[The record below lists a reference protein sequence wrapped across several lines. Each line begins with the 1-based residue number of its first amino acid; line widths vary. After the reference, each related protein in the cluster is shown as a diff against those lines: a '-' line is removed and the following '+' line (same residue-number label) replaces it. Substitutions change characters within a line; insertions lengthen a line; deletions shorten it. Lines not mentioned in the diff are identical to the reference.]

1 MASASPLRF
10 CLDYLSPYAYLAWLR
25 MPGIA
30 ARHGR
35 PLEPVPVLL
44 AGLLN
49 AVGSIGPAEIPA
61 KRVYVFKQTFRIA
74 HEQGAPFTL
83 PPSHPFNPL
92 LSLRVTAAVD
102 DVAERTRLTTALY
115 SAAWGEGR
123 GIETPEQVGAVLEAA
138 GFDAKALLAAA
149 ATPEV
154 KDRVR
159 ANTEAAL
166 AGGAFGVPSVLVDGE
181 MFWGVDSLG
190 HLERY
195 LEGRDPLTPEAL
207 ARWQDLP
214 ATAGRRQDG
223 RKPRP

>member
-1 MASASPLRF
+1 MASSPLRF

-25 MPGIA
+25 MPAIA

-35 PLEPVPVLL
+35 ELEPVPVLL

-115 SAAWGEGR
+115 SAAWGQGR
-123 GIETPEQVGAVLEAA
+123 GIETPEQVGAVLTEA
-138 GFDAKALLAAA
+138 GFDARALLERAQL
-149 ATPEV
+149 PEV

-159 ANTEAAL
+159 KNTEGAL
-166 AGGAFGVPSVLVDGE
+166 AAGAFGVPSVLVDDE

-190 HLERY
+190 HLERF
-195 LEGRDPLTPEAL
+195 LEGRDPLTPGDL
-207 ARWQDLP
+207 AKWQHLP
-214 ATAGRRQDG
+214 ATADRRQG
-223 RKPRP
+223 GKPRP